1 MQKRVCYL
9 VCLMCIVVSSQ
20 GTAQPIEYTISWLA
34 SGTYTKSFSDA
45 AFSMTLAGDK
55 TNVISSSTATT
66 SEGLA
71 GVLTDPDGQT
81 SAVSNQFLGIQ
92 SISNPSQSFIWGAFD
107 GSNYNSIIDAYA
119 PTSGLSAYDLSSDI
133 GPLNLSD
140 YTVYFDQLDQ
150 GGYTF
155 TDASNLTFQAAGTT
169 GTAIDYII
177 GWTGS
182 GSYTNTF
189 NNATFSVT
197 LTGDTSNVASSGAAT
212 TSEGLAGV
220 LTDLD
225 GQASAVSDQYLGIQ
239 SISNPSQSFI
249 WGAFDGSNYNSIID
263 ASAPMSG
270 LSTYDL
276 ASDIGPLSLT
286 DYDVL
291 YDHFN
296 LGNYAFTSASNFTFE
311 AKATTTVPEPSSL
324 VSFCTGL
331 LVVGLLYHRR
341 CYCKAAGFGT
351 KRVGTKRVRLD

>member
-1 MQKRVCYL
+1 MKIAFGIISLFL
-9 VCLMCIVVSSQ
+9 VMNVSGCSIALIERPHIVNLQ
-20 GTAQPIEYTISWLA
+20 A
-34 SGTYTKSFSDA
+34 
-45 AFSMTLAGDK
+45 
-55 TNVISSSTATT
+55 
-66 SEGLA
+66 
-71 GVLTDPDGQT
+71 
-81 SAVSNQFLGIQ
+81 
-92 SISNPSQSFIWGAFD
+92 
-107 GSNYNSIIDAYA
+107 
-119 PTSGLSAYDLSSDI
+119 LS
-133 GPLNLSD
+133 
-140 YTVYFDQLDQ
+140 
-150 GGYTF
+150 
-155 TDASNLTFQAAGTT
+155 
-169 GTAIDYII
+169 
-177 GWTGS
+177 
-182 GSYTNTF
+182 
-189 NNATFSVT
+189 
-197 LTGDTSNVASSGAAT
+197 
-212 TSEGLAGV
+212 
-220 LTDLD
+220 
-225 GQASAVSDQYLGIQ
+225 VSDQYLGIQ